1 MAKREAGK
9 RKAET
14 ARPGPKRGEAASAAA
29 RRKIEGGE
37 RELAGRVAKALALG
51 EGCGLHLR
59 AALAV
64 VDETCRLHAET
75 GRKAPPEELQARAR
89 AAGVDAR
96 RLWRVLDNPDAGR
109 AGVDRAKAAEL
120 GEAARQDRRQEIEAA
135 LRFMAED
142 DGATGIRA
150 AARPGRTGS
159 EEARLRCELAA
170 MEAGKRGAQ
179 AAAVKAELRRDDA
192 EEEARL
198 MALRVEGA
206 AEADVD
212 SLCEPWPE
220 GMLRA
225 WLVEWRDVRTWRAAG
240 GGPSAE
246 ACRRILGM
254 SRQAIA
260 KAARRG
266 RHHKTSRTWRAALT
280 PTRLANVLR
289 DFAARGGALAAEAR
303 RTAEALAGMSARLRE

>member
-14 ARPGPKRGEAASAAA
+14 ARPGPKRGEAA

-37 RELAGRVAKALALG
+37 RKLAGRMAKALALG
-51 EGCGLHLR
+51 EGRGLHLR

-64 VDETCRLHAET
+64 VDDICKLHGEGERVAI
-75 GRKAPPEELQARAR
+75 PHELEARAR
-89 AAGVDAR
+89 KAGVDAR
-96 RLWRVLDNPDAGR
+96 RLWRVLDTPDAGR

-120 GEAARQDRRQEIEAA
+120 SEAARQDRRQEIEAA

-179 AAAVKAELRRDDA
+179 AAAVMAELRRDDA

-198 MALRVEGA
+198 IALRVEGA
-206 AEADVD
+206 AEEDAD
-212 SLCEPWPE
+212 SYCEPWPE
-220 GMLRA
+220 SDLRA
-225 WLVEWRDVRTWRAAG
+225 WLEHWRQPGAWEQ

-246 ACRRILGM
+246 ALRRILGM
-254 SRQAIA
+254 SRQAVS
-260 KAARRG
+260 AATRRG
-266 RHHKTSRTWRAALT
+266 RWHKANSGRGRPLK
-280 PTRLANVLR
+280 PRQLANALR
-289 DFAARGGALAAEAR
+289 DYAAGGGDLAAEAR
-303 RTAEALAGMSARLRE
+303 RAAEALAGMSAQLRE